1 VVIASSDDT
10 GTVSMVAGTVPKN
23 AQGGYL
29 LNLSIRRISDIPPVP
44 AGATFS
50 FAGYAYEIEP
60 TGATFDPYATLTI
73 TISEADWAGLQGR
86 LMFIKWYNPATSA
99 WEDIPTSV
107 DPAAR
112 TASARITHTSL
123 FALFAENPP
132 ATAPVT
138 PTPTPAPPSFLG
150 LSLLWI
156 AIAVILVVVALIVIV
171 IMRKRWSREEGPS
184 DDENW
189 KME

>member
-1 VVIASSDDT
+1 
-10 GTVSMVAGTVPKN
+10 MVAGTVPKN

-29 LNLSIRRISDIPPVP
+29 LNLTIRRISDIPPVP
-44 AGATFS
+44 AGSMFS

-60 TGATFDPYATLTI
+60 SGATFDPYATLTI
-73 TISEADWAGLQGR
+73 TVSEADWAGLQGR

-112 TASARITHTSL
+112 TASARITHTSV
-123 FALFAENPP
+123 FALFADNPP
-132 ATAPVT
+132 GTAPVT
-138 PTPTPAPPSFLG
+138 PTPTSASPSFLG
-150 LSLLWI
+150 FSLLWI

>member
-1 VVIASSDDT
+1 
-10 GTVSMVAGTVPKN
+10 MVAGTIPKN

-50 FAGYAYEIEP
+50 YAGYAYEIEP
-60 TGATFDPYATLTI
+60 SGSTFDPYATLTI
-73 TISEADWAGLQGR
+73 TVSEADWAGLQGR

-112 TASARITHTSL
+112 TASARITHTSV
-123 FALFAENPP
+123 FALFAENP
-132 ATAPVT
+132 TTVL
-138 PTPTPAPPSFLG
+138 PTSPPTTPAPPLFSG
-150 LSLLWI
+150 LSFLWI
-156 AIAVILVVVALIVIV
+156 AAAIVVVIVAVAVIIFI
-171 IMRKRWSREEGPS
+171 IMRRRWSNEKEPA
-184 DDENW
+184 DDEKW